1 MSSSCLIPVFPSPPS
16 GLKAAQSFFSRYCAH
31 LEELDLKPLLTF
43 TPLQE
48 TLEKFGTVSE
58 LFDRESFTVM
68 EYLRQA
74 PAKEMRLFIWT
85 LESNRERYHTCHSI
99 LDQYFEDGT
108 SVETGDVCVNEGV
121 FLLITFF
128 IFRCCLFSH

>member
-1 MSSSCLIPVFPSPPS
+1 MSDVHVDLSSCSKMCFPSAPS
-16 GLKAAQSFFSRYCAH
+16 GLKAAESFINRYSSH

-48 TLEKFGTVSE
+48 TLIEKFGTVLE
-58 LFDRESFTVM
+58 LFDGGGLTVM

-85 LESNRERYHTCHSI
+85 LESNRECYRSCHPI

-108 SVETGDVCVNEGV
+108 
-121 FLLITFF
+121 
-128 IFRCCLFSH
+128 

>member
-1 MSSSCLIPVFPSPPS
+1 MSDVHVDLSSCLKMCFPSPPS
-16 GLKAAQSFFSRYCAH
+16 GLKAAESFINRYSSH

-48 TLEKFGTVSE
+48 TLIEKFGTVPE
-58 LFDRESFTVM
+58 LFDSGGLTVM

-85 LESNRERYHTCHSI
+85 LESNRERYQSCHPI

-108 SVETGDVCVNEGV
+108 
-121 FLLITFF
+121 
-128 IFRCCLFSH
+128 

>member
-1 MSSSCLIPVFPSPPS
+1 MYCLSPPS
-16 GLKAAQSFFSRYCAH
+16 GLKAAESFISRYSSH
-31 LEELDLKPLLTF
+31 LEDLDLKPLLTF

-48 TLEKFGTVSE
+48 TLIEKFGTVPE
-58 LFDRESFTVM
+58 LFDRDGLTVM

-85 LESNRERYHTCHSI
+85 LESNRERYHSCHAI

-108 SVETGDVCVNEGV
+108 
-121 FLLITFF
+121 
-128 IFRCCLFSH
+128 

>member
-1 MSSSCLIPVFPSPPS
+1 MFDSCSNTYFPSPPS
-16 GLKAAQSFFSRYCAH
+16 GLKAAQSFISRYSTH
-31 LEELDLKPLLTF
+31 LEELDLKPLLAF

-108 SVETGDVCVNEGV
+108 
-121 FLLITFF
+121 
-128 IFRCCLFSH
+128 